1 MAFRDYKKLS
11 AKAEELDELYQ
22 QIIKM
27 KDELKEI
34 KSLAEYN
41 ELAEKINQL
50 VDEYNEKREEV
61 KNAL

>member
-1 MAFRDYKKLS
+1 MAFRDYKKLA
-11 AKAEELDELYQ
+11 AKAEELDERYQ

-41 ELAEKINQL
+41 ELAEKINVL

>member
-50 VDEYNEKREEV
+50 VDEYNEERESI
-61 KNAL
+61 KSWI

>member
-1 MAFRDYKKLS
+1 MAFRDYKKL
-11 AKAEELDELYQ
+11 AGKAEELDELYQ

-50 VDEYNEKREEV
+50 VDEYNEKREEI

>member
-1 MAFRDYKKLS
+1 MAFRDYNKLA

-50 VDEYNEKREEV
+50 VDEYNEERESI
-61 KNAL
+61 KSWM

>member
-1 MAFRDYKKLS
+1 MAFREYKKLA

-41 ELAEKINQL
+41 ELAEKINVL

>member
-1 MAFRDYKKLS
+1 MAFRDYKKLA

-34 KSLAEYN
+34 KSLVEYN
-41 ELAEKINQL
+41 ELAEKINVL

>member
-1 MAFRDYKKLS
+1 MAFRDYKKLA

-34 KSLAEYN
+34 KSLTEYN

>member
-1 MAFRDYKKLS
+1 MAFRDYNKLA

-50 VDEYNEKREEV
+50 VDEYNEERESI
-61 KNAL
+61 KSWI

>member
-1 MAFRDYKKLS
+1 MAFRDYKKLA

-50 VDEYNEKREEV
+50 VDEYNEKREEI

>member
-1 MAFRDYKKLS
+1 MAFREYKKLA

>member
-1 MAFRDYKKLS
+1 MAFRDYKKLA

-41 ELAEKINQL
+41 ELAEKINVL

>member
-1 MAFRDYKKLS
+1 MAFRDYKKLA